1 MHDVL
6 NDLHRA
12 GSIPLTHRSLMFLQ
26 MSSTNEAH
34 QFVEHYKNIE
44 LKRQVIS
51 MISFVKKTIFFIIK
65 RVV

>member
-44 LKRQVIS
+44 LKRQVDNDLIC
-51 MISFVKKTIFFIIK
+51 KKTIFFIIK